1 MNHAPHLRAE
11 DRPDFGRTLDD
22 ALRDST
28 ILAALRE
35 HQHTGLNAEQL
46 RTKAL
51 FDQDVIAEAALA
63 EYLHYLGLRDGLR
76 VGLREAPAQAVE
88 RPRPK
93 GRPGPQ
99 TTSELL
105 AQLSSPGGGGLWP
118 VLTVLVPMLSVGAA
132 ILLLLTGYILT
143 DADTGV
149 SYGRSVVL
157 SGWAAV
163 AVAAV
168 SLVIGLVGLV
178 LTAVRDSAA
187 GPAGEDPELRAGVA
201 EARAAWQHALRER
214 GLLPYLLANLD
225 SDPAL
230 APRPPSRR
238 PTAAPEFSSPGYTSA
253 AYGSPGFSSPGVE
266 GVTDPEGREP
276 RPTEFSS
283 PGYSPPGF
291 TGPDEV

>member
-11 DRPDFGRTLDD
+11 DRPDFGRTLDE

-35 HQHTGLNAEQL
+35 RQTGLNAEQL

-51 FDQDVIAEAALA
+51 FDQDLIAEAALD
-63 EYLHYLGLRDGLR
+63 EYLHYAELRDGLR
-76 VGLREAPAQAVE
+76 DGPRTSHPVVDD
-88 RPRPK
+88 RPK
-93 GRPGPQ
+93 RPGRPGPQ
-99 TTSELL
+99 TTTELL

-143 DADTGV
+143 GTDSGV
-149 SYGRSVVL
+149 GYGRSVLL
-157 SGWAAV
+157 SGWAAA
-163 AVAAV
+163 AVAAA

-178 LTAVRDSAA
+178 LTALRDGAA
-187 GPAGEDPELRAGVA
+187 GPGGEDPELRAGVA

-225 SDPAL
+225 SAPAL
-230 APRPPSRR
+230 APRPPGRR
-238 PTAAPEFSSPGYTSA
+238 PTAAPEFSSPGYSSA
-253 AYGSPGFSSPGVE
+253 AYASPGFSSPGVE